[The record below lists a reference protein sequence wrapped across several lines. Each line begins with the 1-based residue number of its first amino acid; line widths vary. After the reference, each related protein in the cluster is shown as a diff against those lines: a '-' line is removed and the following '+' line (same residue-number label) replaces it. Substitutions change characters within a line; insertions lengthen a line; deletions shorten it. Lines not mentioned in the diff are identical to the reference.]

1 MRARGNKIAHYF
13 HNLFF
18 LFYTC
23 STILYISTVLNIYIL
38 NIFRYG
44 YKIGSP
50 IGFIRTTLNGC
61 GKARLDFGNCA
72 NVGYTQ
78 VKLDGNEISVANANE
93 HSKIVEFTFQHGSV
107 LELSDLNYGII
118 KFNNFHV
125 VDDNLIKCIQC
136 HREAENGEMKK
147 QSENSKT
154 ISNRHGQLYYPN
166 PMNSLNLSYSTK

>member
-1 MRARGNKIAHYF
+1 M
-13 HNLFF
+13 
-18 LFYTC
+18 
-23 STILYISTVLNIYIL
+23 
-38 NIFRYG
+38 
-44 YKIGSP
+44 
-50 IGFIRTTLNGC
+50 
-61 GKARLDFGNCA
+61 
-72 NVGYTQ
+72 GYTQ

-147 QSENSKT
+147 QSEDSKS